1 MSDEAKAP
9 SFKMGFKDEQGKPI
23 EPDWSIVVSNQ
34 FTEIT
39 QNTVIIENQRAM
51 IAELEKII
59 ELWNEITKRQGTM
72 VEAIGKLSLEM
83 DKARLELRSTMMS
96 IVQVPIT
103 VIIIAGASWLFY
115 LKYIEEYTWI
125 IIMAVAAFRY
135 LGDSISGVIKLLGLR
150 RNNNGGSQSK

>member
-9 SFKMGFKDEQGKPI
+9 RFKMGLEDEQARPI

-34 FTEIT
+34 LTEIT
-39 QNTVIIENQRAM
+39 QNTRIIDNQLIM
-51 IAELEKII
+51 IEEMRKII
-59 ELWNEITKRQGTM
+59 ELWDAITKRQSTM
-72 VEAIGKLSLEM
+72 VDAIGKLSLEM

-125 IIMAVAAFRY
+125 IIMAVSAFRY
-135 LGDSISGVIKLLGLR
+135 LGDSITGVVKLLGLR
-150 RNNNGGSQSK
+150 KNNNGGSQSK

>member
-1 MSDEAKAP
+1 MADDAKVP
-9 SFKMGFKDEQGKPI
+9 SFKMKLEDEDAQEI
-23 EPDWSIVVSNQ
+23 HPDWTIVVSNQ
-34 FTEIT
+34 LTEIT
-39 QNTVIIENQRAM
+39 QNTRIIDNQLIM
-51 IAELEKII
+51 IEEMRKII
-59 ELWNEITKRQGTM
+59 ELWDAITKRQSTM
-72 VEAIGKLSLEM
+72 VDAIGKLSLEM

>member
-1 MSDEAKAP
+1 VTDDAKAP
-9 SFKMGFKDEQGKPI
+9 KFKMGLEDEHARPI
-23 EPDWSIVVSNQ
+23 EPDWTVVVSNQ
-34 FTEIT
+34 ITEIT
-39 QNTVIIENQRAM
+39 QNTRIIDNQLIM
-51 IAELEKII
+51 IEQLRKTV
-59 ELWNEITKRQGTM
+59 ELWDAAYARQSTM
-72 VEAIGKLSLEM
+72 VDAIKALAEQM
-83 DKARLELRSTMMS
+83 DKARAELRSTMMS

-150 RNNNGGSQSK
+150 RGNGDKTS

>member
-1 MSDEAKAP
+1 MKLEDQHAQE
-9 SFKMGFKDEQGKPI
+9 I
-23 EPDWSIVVSNQ
+23 HPDWSLVVSNQ
-34 FTEIT
+34 LTEIT
-39 QNTVIIENQRAM
+39 QNTRIIDNQLIM
-51 IAELEKII
+51 IEEMRKII
-59 ELWNEITKRQGTM
+59 ELWDTITKRQSTM
-72 VEAIGKLSLEM
+72 VDAIGKLSLEM